1 MSLISL
7 VRQICRVAPG
17 TPKNIV
23 VAPFYDRL
31 PGLPPIN
38 SFVPLDAPKGL
49 FISSMCCKS
58 ALF

>member
-7 VRQICRVAPG
+7 VNQICRVAPG

-23 VAPFYDRL
+23 VAPFYDEL

-38 SFVPLDAPKGL
+38 SFVPLAASKDYFYPGYTL
-49 FISSMCCKS
+49 
-58 ALF
+58 